1 MWLCNKTFKKWWQPC
16 KAQYGGSTGWFF
28 WLVPPRKVLSMEL
41 VPPNRKKWP
50 STLVPPKT
58 SWPRKVLSMELVAPN
73 RILNIYEYLFFKEL
87 SFRLRFIR
95 LCQTTWMS
103 YSNTQRTCSTIST
116 TTSRPW
122 LSDQFWRWKTRP
134 GLALLW
140 VGDILKGGKC
150 EVVSLLL
157 QYLVYMNKWF
167 GRLCWN
173 FFLFM
178 CLGWDQCTWSF
189 FLLGGTSSILRTFLG
204 GTRKKWPC
212 ILTYFYYFDFWLWFM
227 IIYDL

>member
-1 MWLCNKTFKKWWQPC
+1 MKKVTIESLAYTFT
-16 KAQYGGSTGWFF
+16 TGWFF

-58 SWPRKVLSMELVAPN
+58 SWPRKVLSMELVPPN

-87 SFRLRFIR
+87 SFRLRFIP

-103 YSNTQRTCSTIST
+103 YSNTQRTWSTIST

-157 QYLVYMNKWF
+157 QYFVYMNKWF
-167 GRLCWN
+167 GRLCWKICC
-173 FFLFM
+173 LCT

-189 FLLGGTSSILRTFLG
+189 YPVGGNQFHT
-204 GTRKKWPC
+204 
-212 ILTYFYYFDFWLWFM
+212 
-227 IIYDL
+227 

>member
-1 MWLCNKTFKKWWQPC
+1 
-16 KAQYGGSTGWFF
+16 
-28 WLVPPRKVLSMEL
+28 MEL

-58 SWPRKVLSMELVAPN
+58 SWPRKALSMELVPPN

-87 SFRLRFIR
+87 SFRLRFIP

-103 YSNTQRTCSTIST
+103 YSNTQRTWSTIST

-167 GRLCWN
+167 GRLCWKI
-173 FFLFM
+173 F
-178 CLGWDQCTWSF
+178 CLCVLGGTSVLGHF

-204 GTRKKWPC
+204 GTSQKNHPVYVV
-212 ILTYFYYFDFWLWFM
+212 ILLGVG
-227 IIYDL
+227 II